1 MQFNSFSDFINM
13 GGYGFYVWLSF
24 GAAAAIL
31 TILFVNSAMGH
42 QKVISQIAKRKVR
55 EDKLRAARA
64 IRKQQNE
71 QAVKQGDQPVNQQN
85 KNDLTEVND

>member
-24 GAAAAIL
+24 GAAALIL
-31 TILFVNSAMGH
+31 TLLLISSKAGH
-42 QKVISQIAKRKVR
+42 QKIITQIAKRKQR
-55 EDKLRAARA
+55 EDKLRQAKN

-71 QAVKQGDQPVNQQN
+71 QHNTELN
-85 KNDLTEVND
+85 KVIE